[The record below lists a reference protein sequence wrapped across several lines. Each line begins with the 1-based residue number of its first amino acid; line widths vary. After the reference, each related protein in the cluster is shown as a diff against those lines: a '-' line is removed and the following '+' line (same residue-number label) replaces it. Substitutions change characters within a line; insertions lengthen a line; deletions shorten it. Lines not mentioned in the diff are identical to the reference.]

1 MELMR
6 PMSQTGRLYKN
17 TTITPNTI
25 TTTTTN
31 TLIIAN
37 FKHLLYIRPYVD
49 YFIRTVLSQ

>member
-1 MELMR
+1 MELIR

-17 TTITPNTI
+17 TTVTPNTI

-37 FKHLLYIRPYVD
+37 FKHLLYIRSYVD
-49 YFIRTVLSQ
+49 YFVSTVLSQ